1 MEIEQ
6 KFGERV
12 RHEGEKENRRM
23 RKAGSRD
30 QKHRDQYLAYN
41 YIRLHGLLGDQL
53 AMRRKEKRRRETE
66 REREMG

>member
-12 RHEGEKENRRM
+12 RREAEKEKRRRM

-30 QKHRDQYLAYN
+30 QKHRDQYLVYN
-41 YIRLHGLLGDQL
+41 YIQLHGLLGDQL
-53 AMRRKEKRRRETE
+53 GRKREGETDRE
-66 REREMG
+66 QEREMG